1 MTNLGLNLLSFLV
14 PHLNAAQNLT
24 SRTPIQLAIG
34 FKQPHIGRY
43 EDRLELVFEDTQLG
57 KRFFITR
64 TLKTIVG
71 NKAEHEALQPKA
83 PYIPR
88 TRSTRTTIADQDVVE
103 GVKPPALN
111 AIRYVVL
118 LPQAKIPTHM
128 HNILASSE
136 TTAKVTATVRKVFM
150 PQVLNSDTYGQ
161 HFKNLLWA
169 EEFKS
174 EQVVS
179 LLYPQGYTLLNCAI

>member
-1 MTNLGLNLLSFLV
+1 MTNLGLNLLSFFI
-14 PHLNAAQNLT
+14 PYLNAAQNLT

>member
-1 MTNLGLNLLSFLV
+1 MNLLSFFV
-14 PHLNAAQNLT
+14 PRLNATQNLT

-43 EDRLELVFEDTQLG
+43 DDRLELVFEDTQLG

-88 TRSTRTTIADQDVVE
+88 IRSTRTTIADQDVVE

-118 LPQAKIPTHM
+118 LPKANIPTHM
-128 HNILASSE
+128 HNILAGSE

-174 EQVVS
+174 EQVIS
-179 LLYPQGYTLLNCAI
+179 LLHPQGYILLSCTV

>member
-1 MTNLGLNLLSFLV
+1 MTLNLLSFFV
-14 PHLNAAQNLT
+14 PRLNATQKLT
-24 SRTPIQLAIG
+24 SRAPIQLAIG
-34 FKQPHIGRY
+34 FKQPHISRY

-64 TLKTIVG
+64 TLKAIAG
-71 NKAEHEALQPKA
+71 NKAEHEALQPKT

-88 TRSTRTTIADQDVVE
+88 TRSTRTTISEQDVVE

-118 LPQAKIPTHM
+118 FPKANIPTHM
-128 HNILASSE
+128 HNILAGSE

-150 PQVLNSDTYGQ
+150 PQVLNSDTYVQ

-174 EQVVS
+174 EQVVF
-179 LLYPQGYTLLNCAI
+179 LLHPQGYILLNCAVC